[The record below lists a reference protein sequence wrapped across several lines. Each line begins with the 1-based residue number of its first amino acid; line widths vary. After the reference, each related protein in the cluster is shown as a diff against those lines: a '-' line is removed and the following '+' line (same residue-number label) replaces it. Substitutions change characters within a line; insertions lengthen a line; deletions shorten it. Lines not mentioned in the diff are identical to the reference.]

1 MIDHLNLFIIKRKK
15 FLETLKSKEK
25 EQEWLN
31 LRKCYSYESPNTA
44 TQTFRIATKSR
55 KHCFAS
61 PYKKTYLLLK
71 GCLNLNVR
79 SSMFLLKCYN
89 KNIL

>member
-31 LRKCYSYESPNTA
+31 LRKCYFYETANTD

-61 PYKKTYLLLK
+61 PYKK
-71 GCLNLNVR
+71 NVFVVKR
-79 SSMFLLKCYN
+79 MPEPQRQEFYVSVEML
-89 KNIL
+89 